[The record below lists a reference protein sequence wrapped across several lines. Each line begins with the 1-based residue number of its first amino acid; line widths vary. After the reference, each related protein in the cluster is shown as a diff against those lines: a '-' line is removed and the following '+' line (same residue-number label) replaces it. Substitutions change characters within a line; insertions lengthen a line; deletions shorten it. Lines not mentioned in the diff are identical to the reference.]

1 MVAKTKERV
10 FQRTMQFSL
19 QEGGRYALKANYS
32 NNCDCHNGE
41 LRAPLQWVQLVK
53 TDGSLVEAVP
63 ANTRK
68 IAVIKVYDVDSKTY
82 SERFCAFTESG
93 EFFTQASI
101 DEEFESKGEGFYDVG
116 IVRFADPNPSYRLAI
131 LMENAIVL
139 WKDDDSYDVTVVTD
153 TKRFG
158 CYFKHRIF
166 VGVKPSKLIFSEA
179 ERAENFI
186 ESMYDGGT
194 VAFPNVG
201 GEMVGIHPF
210 GGYLYLFFEY
220 GILRLDVG
228 GEAKQFVAKEVEYS
242 GGRILGRTIQKG
254 GRGIYFMAMDGAY
267 SFNGERV
274 EKVLDGYALLPTK
287 ETDLDR
293 SGSFHGRILFYYL
306 TDEGY
311 KTLVLYE
318 DKKDGFYMDGLS
330 ILTAEEGGRCL
341 FTDETG
347 HICQLEEQGNIGR
360 KGVFLGAETNWGVE
374 GRKTLTKLR
383 LEGVG
388 ELLVT
393 VRTEGRVCTRRVCLQ
408 GDWTEVPLS
417 ERGEVFRLD
426 FMLEPGT
433 QIKNM
438 TAELKKLA
446 G

>member
-1 MVAKTKERV
+1 M
-10 FQRTMQFSL
+10 
-19 QEGGRYALKANYS
+19 
-32 NNCDCHNGE
+32 
-41 LRAPLQWVQLVK
+41 
-53 TDGSLVEAVP
+53 
-63 ANTRK
+63 
-68 IAVIKVYDVDSKTY
+68 
-82 SERFCAFTESG
+82 
-93 EFFTQASI
+93 
-101 DEEFESKGEGFYDVG
+101 
-116 IVRFADPNPSYRLAI
+116 
-131 LMENAIVL
+131 
-139 WKDDDSYDVTVVTD
+139 
-153 TKRFG
+153 
-158 CYFKHRIF
+158 
-166 VGVKPSKLIFSEA
+166 
-179 ERAENFI
+179 
-186 ESMYDGGT
+186 
-194 VAFPNVG
+194 
-201 GEMVGIHPF
+201 
-210 GGYLYLFFEY
+210 
-220 GILRLDVG
+220 
-228 GEAKQFVAKEVEYS
+228 
-242 GGRILGRTIQKG
+242 
-254 GRGIYFMAMDGAY
+254 
-267 SFNGERV
+267 
-274 EKVLDGYALLPTK
+274 
-287 ETDLDR
+287 
-293 SGSFHGRILFYYL
+293 
-306 TDEGY
+306 
-311 KTLVLYE
+311 LYE